1 MTTTKKSTDKKTIS
15 KRSVATKRSSM
26 PRPNNLTKGILVSA
40 AKKGF
45 AHAAAQTLKIMGYNT
60 VVHKGWVVKKY
71 ADGRIE
77 KIKKLSKTD
86 SKEKLAL
93 D

>member
-1 MTTTKKSTDKKTIS
+1 MTTIKKSTTKKVIS
-15 KRSVATKRSSM
+15 KRSVATKKSSA

-45 AHAAAQTLKIMGYNT
+45 AHAAAQTLKVMGYNT
-60 VVHKGWVVKKY
+60 VVYKGWVVKKY

-77 KIKKLSKTD
+77 KIKKIAKTD
-86 SKEKLAL
+86 SKEELAL

>member
-1 MTTTKKSTDKKTIS
+1 MPTIKERRAKKAMSKKSD
-15 KRSVATKRSSM
+15 VTKETSQRGG
-26 PRPNNLTKGILVSA
+26 NTLTRGILVTA
-40 AKKGF
+40 ATKGF
-45 AHAAAQTLKIMGYNT
+45 AQAAARTLEVMGYNT

-77 KIKKLSKTD
+77 KIKKLTKTD

>member
-1 MTTTKKSTDKKTIS
+1 MATIKKRPSKKAISKKASVTKKASVP
-15 KRSVATKRSSM
+15 RS
-26 PRPNNLTKGILVSA
+26 NNLTKKILITA
-40 AKKGF
+40 AKTGF
-45 AHAAAQTLKIMGYNT
+45 ARAAAETLKVMGYNT

-77 KIKKLSKTD
+77 KIEKLTKTD

>member
-1 MTTTKKSTDKKTIS
+1 MATIKKSPARKAISKKAPVTKKIAVPGS
-15 KRSVATKRSSM
+15 
-26 PRPNNLTKGILVSA
+26 NNLTKEILVTA
-40 AKKGF
+40 AKTGF
-45 AHAAAQTLKIMGYNT
+45 ARAAAETLKVMGYNT

-77 KIKKLSKTD
+77 KIKKLTETD